1 VLPPWLLKKMSPP
14 LGQVLTL
21 QEHAKEQVV
30 GVKADIDSG
39 RVKENS
45 RRTLFHHLLTPNPE
59 EGYVVPSIDDIKDE
73 AYGILAAAADTTGNG
88 MTVATYHV
96 VNNPM
101 IYKKLVAELKAAFP
115 DSNARLDFQVLEKLP
130 YLTGVVKEGLR
141 LSFGV
146 IGRMPRI
153 VPEGG
158 ATYNGYTV
166 PAGTA
171 VSMSSWMLHQ
181 DENYFPNA
189 LEFNPGRW
197 ANIADVR
204 RMEKAFVPF
213 GKGSRICVGML
224 LAYCELYVTIGTLF
238 RRFENLRGNE
248 LSAEDLVY
256 DDYFASHHPIESKKF
271 HVLPPEQKV

>member
-1 VLPPWLLKKMSPP
+1 VFK
-14 LGQVLTL
+14 
-21 QEHAKEQVV
+21 HAKEQVV

-130 YLTGVVKEGLR
+130 YLVGVL
-141 LSFGV
+141 
-146 IGRMPRI
+146 
-153 VPEGG
+153 
-158 ATYNGYTV
+158 
-166 PAGTA
+166 
-171 VSMSSWMLHQ
+171 
-181 DENYFPNA
+181 
-189 LEFNPGRW
+189 
-197 ANIADVR
+197 
-204 RMEKAFVPF
+204 
-213 GKGSRICVGML
+213 
-224 LAYCELYVTIGTLF
+224 
-238 RRFENLRGNE
+238 
-248 LSAEDLVY
+248 
-256 DDYFASHHPIESKKF
+256 
-271 HVLPPEQKV
+271 